1 MLTMPGLLDDPR
13 RFSRVDRGDML
24 GSIYRMA
31 DPFLNPRQLGSKSAG
46 RRRVVDDL
54 VFVGM
59 GGSASAGDVLVDW
72 LGSGFEFPVTVS
84 RNPRLPR
91 SVGRD
96 SLVVFL
102 SYSGETWETLQA
114 LRRALRTGC
123 GVVGVGSGGRLKE
136 RIQAKGLPFFQVS
149 RGLAPR
155 AALGEMIV
163 AGSMALQ
170 SLGVTGSQSGRLRE
184 AGEELVALR
193 EKLVPSVPVAKNRGK
208 QLGLA
213 LLGRLPMV
221 YAFASMGS
229 VVRRFKNQLAE
240 NAKVVAKYDLLP
252 EACHNEIEG
261 FAGGADSVLVVVRDW
276 EESLVESRVLSAFIS
291 TVKEATG
298 SKVFPVREKG
308 RSRLGRLLA
317 PILLLDYASAYL
329 AVLRG
334 VDPSPTTRIREYRRK
349 YAER

>member
-1 MLTMPGLLDDPR
+1 MPGLLNDPR
-13 RFSRVDRGDML
+13 RFSRVDRSDML
-24 GSIYRMA
+24 GSIHRLA
-31 DPFLNPRQLGSKSAG
+31 DPFLNPRQFRFKSTG
-46 RRRVVDDL
+46 RRRIVDDL

-102 SYSGETWETLQA
+102 SYSGETWETLEA
-114 LRRALRTGC
+114 LRGALRTGC
-123 GVVGVGSGGRLKE
+123 TVAGVGSGGRLKE
-136 RIQAKGLPFFQVS
+136 RIEAKGFPFFQVS

-163 AGSMALQ
+163 AASISLQ
-170 SLGVTGSQSGRLRE
+170 SHGVTGSRTGEMQQ
-184 AGEELVALR
+184 AGSELVDLR
-193 EKLVPSVPVAKNRGK
+193 EKLKPTVPVTKNNGK
-208 QLGLA
+208 QLALA
-213 LLGRLPMV
+213 LLGRLPMI

-229 VVRRFKNQLAE
+229 VARRFKNQLAE

-261 FAGGADSVLVVVRDW
+261 FGRGSGSVPIVIRDW
-276 EESLVESRVLSAFIS
+276 EEPPAEARVLNAFIS
-291 TVKEATG
+291 TIKRSTG
-298 SKVFPVREKG
+298 PKVILVREKG

-317 PILLLDYASAYL
+317 PILLLDYVSAYL

-334 VDPSPTTRIREYRRK
+334 VDPSPTNRIREY
-349 YAER
+349 

>member
-1 MLTMPGLLDDPR
+1 MPGLLDDPR
-13 RFSRVDRGDML
+13 RFSRVDRSDML
-24 GSIYRMA
+24 GSIYRLA
-31 DPFLNPRQLGSKSAG
+31 DPFLNPRQFSSKFTG
-46 RRRVVDDL
+46 RKRVAKEL

-72 LGSGFEFPVTVS
+72 LGSRFEFPVTVS

-91 SVGRD
+91 SVGRA

-102 SYSGETWETLQA
+102 SYSGETWETLEA
-114 LRRALRTGC
+114 LRGALRTGC
-123 GVVGVGSGGRLKE
+123 SVMGVGSGGRLKE
-136 RIQAKGLPFFQVS
+136 HIEAEGLPFFQVS
-149 RGLAPR
+149 PGLAPR

-170 SLGVTGSQSGRLRE
+170 SLGVTGSQSGGLRE

-193 EKLVPSVPVAKNRGK
+193 EKLAPSVPVAKNRAK
-208 QLGLA
+208 QLA
-213 LLGRLPMV
+213 STLLGRLPMV

-229 VVRRFKNQLAE
+229 VARRFKNQLAE

-252 EACHNEIEG
+252 EACHNEIEA
-261 FAGGADSVLVVVRDW
+261 FGGGKDSVPVVVRDW
-276 EESLVESRVLSAFIS
+276 EETLVESRVVSAFIS
-291 TVKEATG
+291 TVKRATG
-298 SKVFPVREKG
+298 SRLISVREKS
-308 RSRLGRLLA
+308 RSKLGRLLA

-334 VDPSPTTRIREYRRK
+334 IDPSPTTRIMEYKRR
-349 YAER
+349 YAEG

>member
-1 MLTMPGLLDDPR
+1 VLTVPGLLDDPR

-24 GSIYRMA
+24 GSIYRLA
-31 DPFLNPRQLGSKSAG
+31 DPFLNPRHFRSKSAG

-59 GGSASAGDVLVDW
+59 GGSASAGDLLVDW
-72 LGSGFEFPVTVS
+72 LGSGFEFPTTVS

-96 SLVVFL
+96 SLVIFL
-102 SYSGETWETLQA
+102 SYSGETWETLEA
-114 LRRALRTGC
+114 LRGALRTGC
-123 GVVGVGSGGRLKE
+123 AVAGVGSGGRLKE
-136 RIQAKGLPFFQVS
+136 SIEAKGLPFFQVS
-149 RGLAPR
+149 PRLAPR

-170 SLGVTGSQSGRLRE
+170 SLGVTGPQSGGLRE
-184 AGEELVALR
+184 VGEELVVLR
-193 EKLVPSVPVAKNRGK
+193 EKLGPGVPVAKNRAK
-208 QLGLA
+208 QLALA

-221 YAFASMGS
+221 YAFVSMGS
-229 VVRRFKNQLAE
+229 VARRFKNQLAE

-252 EACHNEIEG
+252 ETCHNEIEG
-261 FAGGADSVLVVVRDW
+261 FGGAVGSVPVVVRDW

-291 TVKEATG
+291 TVKRAAG
-298 SKVFPVREKG
+298 SKLISVREKG

-317 PILLLDYASAYL
+317 PTLLLDYASAYL

-334 VDPSPTTRIREYRRK
+334 IDPSPTTRIMEYKRR
-349 YAER
+349 YAEG

>member
-1 MLTMPGLLDDPR
+1 MPGPLDDTQ

-24 GSIYRMA
+24 GSIYRLA
-31 DPFLNPRQLGSKSAG
+31 DPFLNPRQFRSKSTG

-72 LGSGFEFPVTVS
+72 LGSGFEFPVAVS

-102 SYSGETWETLQA
+102 SYSGETWETLEA
-114 LRRALRTGC
+114 LRGALRAGC
-123 GVVGVGSGGRLKE
+123 AVVGVGSGGRLKE
-136 RIQAKGLPFFQVS
+136 RIEAEGLPFFQVS

-163 AGSMALQ
+163 AGSVALQ
-170 SLGVTGSQSGRLRE
+170 SLGVIGSQSRGLRE
-184 AGEELVALR
+184 VGEELVVLR
-193 EKLVPSVPVAKNRGK
+193 EKLGPSVPVVKNRGK
-208 QLGLA
+208 QLALT

-229 VVRRFKNQLAE
+229 VARRFKNQLAE

-261 FAGGADSVLVVVRDW
+261 FGGGADPVPIVVRDW
-276 EESLVESRVLSAFIS
+276 EESLAESRVLSAFIS
-291 TVKEATG
+291 TVKRATG
-298 SKVFPVREKG
+298 SRVIPVREKG
-308 RSRLGRLLA
+308 RSKLGRLLA

-334 VDPSPTTRIREYRRK
+334 VDPSPTTRIMEYKRR
-349 YAER
+349 YAEG